1 MWGIVPGKGHETGR
15 WHAAAATHAPKW
27 AITAAT
33 VETRAAVEAP
43 AGRVSLRKRMVGFW
57 PESRAAPD
65 NGGLVWRLEPV
76 GYDGAPNAPTVI
88 AIQQL

>member
-15 WHAAAATHAPKW
+15 WHAAVATHAPKW

-43 AGRVSLRKRMVGFW
+43 AGAGE
-57 PESRAAPD
+57 PEKK
-65 NGGLVWRLEPV
+65 NGGFLAGITRCAEKWRLGV
-76 GYDGAPNAPTVI
+76 AA
-88 AIQQL
+88 